1 MIDTMSQV
9 EKEEA
14 VRKELRGV
22 IDRDLKRRGVDRFNP
37 LPKARSASV
46 LPDLI
51 PTTGNVLIPLGRT
64 ISRFGMMLRLLKPG
78 L

>member
-1 MIDTMSQV
+1 MNETMIKAQ
-9 EKEEA
+9 KEEA
-14 VRKELRGV
+14 VRQELRGV
-22 IDRDLKRRGVDRFNP
+22 IDRDLKRRGVDRFDP
-37 LPKARSASV
+37 LPRARNASV

>member
-1 MIDTMSQV
+1 MNETMIQL

-14 VRKELRGV
+14 VRQELRGV
-22 IDRDLKRRGVDRFNP
+22 IDRDLARRGIDRFDP
-37 LPKARSASV
+37 LPRARSASV

-51 PTTGNVLIPLGRT
+51 PITGNVLIPLGRT
-64 ISRFGMMLRLLKPG
+64 ISRFGMMLRLLKPS